1 MDPDPGPYTPA
12 ASSRARRRPSTGASP
27 LQDGRNCN
35 NWHWTSKDV
44 SKNTKEELIRCLEAC
59 TFEPPIALARVK
71 SAEVTGEASINNRKG
86 KIFLIYDLE
95 VKLKW
100 EASDGEGGEAC
111 KGSMKLPD
119 VSRPSAPRVPRPRL
133 CSGPS
138 ALAPVL
144 WPQCSGP
151 PLRRLTTRRPLPQ
164 VSATML
170 DDLDCEFTCKSSGGV
185 ATAMRKQGVAA
196 VRRCIEEAMLRMQEE
211 VRAEKARP
219 EAEAVAETRPPNATP
234 AVAVPLPKPIAVS
247 TVPAK
252 QPPPQPKPAEPAA
265 GSDSG
270 ARPRAA
276 PPLAPPLAHAPRPS
290 PLPAPRARRRPL
302 RPCRVQARRRR
313 ARTGSRRPSRRRCE
327 G

>member
-144 WPQCSGP
+144 WPSSP
-151 PLRRLTTRRPLPQ
+151 
-164 VSATML
+164 SL
-170 DDLDCEFTCKSSGGV
+170 DD
-185 ATAMRKQGVAA
+185 AA
-196 VRRCIEEAMLRMQEE
+196 A
-211 VRAEKARP
+211 A
-219 EAEAVAETRPPNATP
+219 
-234 AVAVPLPKPIAVS
+234 
-247 TVPAK
+247 
-252 QPPPQPKPAEPAA
+252 AA
-265 GSDSG
+265 GERHD
-270 ARPRAA
+270 AR
-276 PPLAPPLAHAPRPS
+276 
-290 PLPAPRARRRPL
+290 
-302 RPCRVQARRRR
+302 
-313 ARTGSRRPSRRRCE
+313 
-327 G
+327 